1 MKTQM
6 IMHSPLWLT
15 DVAISRLTLKTFKVF
30 LPTLKKSHAYL
41 IFENGFFL
49 GNGAKL

>member
-1 MKTQM
+1 M

-15 DVAISRLTLKTFKVF
+15 DVAIGRLALKTFKVL
-30 LPTLKKSHAYL
+30 LPTLKKSHFREW
-41 IFENGFFL
+41 IFL